1 MIKFISFMNE
11 KINVTNKRKIIDQ
24 HKPFYEMYDLTE
36 MAGNSDQPM
45 ALQSWNTL
53 STKKP
58 ALSNDPD

>member
-1 MIKFISFMNE
+1 
-11 KINVTNKRKIIDQ
+11 
-24 HKPFYEMYDLTE
+24 MYDLTE

-58 ALSNDPD
+58 ALSNELD